1 MAASKAAQ
9 GTGFDKAVD
18 RVRDNV
24 KDFVS
29 NAGETAAETIG
40 AAADYGADGVKAAA
54 RTVPQATAWA
64 DGHVDQAREAIREK
78 PIKMMAIA
86 AGVGALVGMFFL
98 RR

>member
-9 GTGFDKAVD
+9 GTGFEKAVD

-24 KDFVS
+24 KEFVS
-29 NAGETAAETIG
+29 SAGESAVGTIG
-40 AAADYGADGVKAAA
+40 AAADYSADGVKAAA
-54 RTVPQATAWA
+54 RTVPQTTAWA
-64 DGHVDQAREAIREK
+64 DDHVERAREAIREK

-86 AGVGALVGMFFL
+86 AGVGALAGMIFL